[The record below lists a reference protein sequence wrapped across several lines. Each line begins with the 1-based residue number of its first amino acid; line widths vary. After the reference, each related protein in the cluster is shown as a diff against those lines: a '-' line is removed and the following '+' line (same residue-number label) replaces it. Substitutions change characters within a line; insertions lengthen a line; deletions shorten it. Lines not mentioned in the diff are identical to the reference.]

1 MDKLADMVIKFRWI
15 IIVGFIAV
23 ALFFGSRLPQ
33 AEIDAEVKSQLPE
46 NMSSRLA
53 LEKIEDVFG
62 GTEIAMIA
70 IEADDVLA
78 ADTLERVKN
87 LSRRIKRIRGVNRV
101 LSLFEA
107 KDIRGEEGMMLV
119 DPAVDRIPRNNTER
133 ENLRRRLKTNDMVF
147 KLLVSEDFQ
156 AMAIIS
162 LLASDVDD
170 VAVTSALRQAVEEIP
185 GREKVHFSGLPF
197 IRVSLASDMRGD
209 LLRFL
214 PLGLLI
220 MLIFLFLCFRRL
232 RGVILPFLVVLM
244 SIAVGMGMLP
254 LLGWKIQMV
263 TILLPVM
270 MIAIAN
276 DYGIH
281 LMSKYQEDNQPGGG
295 LSSEQLARRGIL
307 GLGRPVIATGL
318 TTIAG
323 MLCLLTHVIIPAE
336 RLGVQAAVGILFALA
351 ASLLFIPAVLSL
363 LPKSRPILMADPSRR
378 HFMEKML
385 QRFSRFVTG
394 RPKAV
399 LAAAAVLFVGVG
411 VGILFV
417 TVDTNPTNYYSD
429 NHPFIKAS
437 DLVNREFGGSM
448 GLSILAE
455 GDIKDPFVLNE
466 IDRLEREL
474 KEIPHIGNTT
484 SLARVVRQMSR
495 ALNDENE
502 PGYDRIPETR
512 NAVAQ
517 YFELYSMSG
526 DPDDFEKMVDFPY
539 EKAQI
544 SARIDSESMVV
555 VRRVLRKV
563 NRTISGRP
571 LFTTVGGFPLVF
583 SQLVDKIVH
592 GQVVSLVMSIVVV
605 GLLVMLL
612 FRSFGAGVTA
622 VVPLLLALVMLFG
635 LMGYFNIELSIV
647 TAMLS
652 SIMIGV
658 GVDYTIHF
666 LWRYREERNR
676 GLETSEAVAHT
687 INTVGRGIVF
697 NALSV
702 LIGFVVL
709 FISNFLPI
717 RFFAFLIMVSIST
730 CLMGGLVLLPAYCIV
745 FRPRF
750 LEPRANDLING
761 GN

>member
-1 MDKLADMVIKFRWI
+1 MHKLADVVIKFRWI

-23 ALFFGSRLPQ
+23 ALFFGLRLPQ

-46 NMSSRLA
+46 NMSSRVA
-53 LEKIEDVFG
+53 LEKIEDIFG

-70 IEADDVLA
+70 LETEDVLA
-78 ADTLERVKN
+78 AETLERIKT
-87 LSRRIKRIRGVNRV
+87 LSRRIKRIKGVNRV

-107 KDIRGEEGMMLV
+107 KDIRGEEGMMLI
-119 DPAVDRIPRNNTER
+119 DPAVDRIPRNEA
-133 ENLRRRLKTNDMVF
+133 EKEELRRRLEKNDMVF
-147 KLLVSEDFQ
+147 KLLVAEDFR
-156 AMAIIS
+156 ATAIIA

-170 VAVTSALRQAVEEIP
+170 GAVTSALRQAVADVP
-185 GREKVHFSGLPF
+185 GTEKVHFSGLPF
-197 IRVSLASDMRGD
+197 IRVALASDMRGD

-214 PLGLLI
+214 PVGLLI
-220 MLIFLFLCFRRL
+220 MLIFLFLCFRQL
-232 RGVILPFLVVLM
+232 RGVILPFVVVLM

-281 LMSKYQEDNQPGGG
+281 LMSRYQEDNVPGSR
-295 LSSEQLARRGIL
+295 LTSKQLARRGIL

-336 RLGVQAAVGILFALA
+336 RLGIQAAVGILFALA

-363 LPKSRPILMADPSRR
+363 LPKSRPVLLADPSR
-378 HFMEKML
+378 HHIMEKLL
-385 QRFSRFVTG
+385 QRFSRFVTR
-394 RPKAV
+394 RPKAI

-417 TVDTNPTNYYSD
+417 TVDTNPTNYYSED
-429 NHPFIKAS
+429 HPFSVAS

-448 GLSILAE
+448 GLSIVAE
-455 GDIKDPFVLNE
+455 GDIKDPVVLNE
-466 IDRLEREL
+466 IDRLEQEL

-495 ALNDENE
+495 ALNDEDE
-502 PGYDRIPETR
+502 PGYDRIPDTR

-539 EKAQI
+539 ENAQI
-544 SARIDSESMVV
+544 SARINSESMVV
-555 VRRVLRKV
+555 VRRVLREV
-563 NRTISGRP
+563 NRKISDRP
-571 LFTTVGGFPLVF
+571 LFTVVGGFPLVF
-583 SQLVDKIVH
+583 SQLVDKIVR
-592 GQVVSLVMSIVVV
+592 GQVISLTLSIIVV

-666 LWRYREERNR
+666 LWRYRQERR
-676 GLETSEAVAHT
+676 LGLDASAAVART

-709 FISNFLPI
+709 FLSNFLPI
-717 RFFAFLIMVSIST
+717 RFFAFLIIVSIST
-730 CLMGGLVLLPAYCIV
+730 CLIGGLVLLPAYCIV

-750 LEPRANDLING
+750 LEPRPG
-761 GN
+761 GIVGGGS